1 MASLYFEVRSA
12 RPKLHVR
19 LRRLQ
24 SEVSP
29 LLSLCAIALDEEA
42 MIGDMLESVQGLAD
56 EIIVGVDSRTTDA
69 TCEIVDQYGGKGFSF
84 DWRDDFS
91 YARNL
96 TIDRAHGRWI
106 LTLDA
111 DERLTTAGVAA
122 IREIVEC
129 ASEVPAN
136 DAVTGIA
143 FWMEERSMDET
154 LHVIQRTAARLF
166 RRRPEIRYTGT
177 VHEEPFW
184 LGDRE
189 QSTVLVI
196 DGEPHM
202 IHYGYDPELWR
213 ARGKYERNLRLL
225 EKRVAD
231 NPNDK
236 YAADKLAA
244 HKVLAGS

>member
-1 MASLYFEVRSA
+1 M
-12 RPKLHVR
+12 
-19 LRRLQ
+19 
-24 SEVSP
+24 SP
-29 LLSLCAIALDEEA
+29 LLSLCAIAYDEEA
-42 MIGDMLESVQGLAD
+42 MIGGMLESVQGLAD
-56 EIIVGVDSRTTDA
+56 EIVVGVDSRTTDA
-69 TCEIVDQYGGKGFSF
+69 TCEIIDQYGGKGFCF

-122 IREIVEC
+122 IREIVDC
-129 ASEVPAN
+129 ASEVPAE

-143 FWMEERSMDET
+143 FWMEQRSLDET

-184 LGDRE
+184 LGDRD

-196 DGEPHM
+196 NGDPHM
-202 IHYGYDPELWR
+202 VHYGYDPDVWR

-225 EKRVAD
+225 ERRVAD
-231 NPNDK
+231 NPDDR
-236 YAADKLAA
+236 YAVDKLAA
-244 HKVLAGS
+244 LKVLSGA